1 MRLWVAPRALR
12 NCPPSAPWAGASGR
26 PLNFTV
32 RRNGGH
38 TMDHHLMSDFL
49 LCCTIL
55 NYLVLL
61 VWFSA
66 FSLAHEW
73 MFRLHGRWFRLA
85 PAQFD
90 ALHYGAMA
98 AYKVGILLLNLVPLI
113 ALNIV
118 ARHAS

>member
-1 MRLWVAPRALR
+1 MNPRLL
-12 NCPPSAPWAGASGR
+12 SE
-26 PLNFTV
+26 
-32 RRNGGH
+32 
-38 TMDHHLMSDFL
+38 FL
-49 LCCTIL
+49 LWSTIL

-61 VWFSA
+61 IWFAA

-73 MFRLHGRWFRLA
+73 MFKLHGRWFHLTA
-85 PAQFD
+85 AQFD

-118 ARHAS
+118 AHHAS